1 MEEWSER
8 GPGGGEILGLE
19 LIGKSLF
26 STYTILD
33 KVFSRKNT
41 FNLTIF
47 IYVVLFFFISLD
59 IIFIYI
65 SNAIHKVPY

>member
-41 FNLTIF
+41 FNLNILEET
-47 IYVVLFFFISLD
+47 
-59 IIFIYI
+59 
-65 SNAIHKVPY
+65 K